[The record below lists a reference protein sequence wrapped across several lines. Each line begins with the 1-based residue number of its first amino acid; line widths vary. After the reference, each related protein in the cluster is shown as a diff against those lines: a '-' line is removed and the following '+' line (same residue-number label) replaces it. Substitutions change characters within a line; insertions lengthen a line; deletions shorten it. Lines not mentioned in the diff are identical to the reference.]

1 MEGNMGRFFV
11 AALSFN
17 GRSDF
22 SGVNELSFRSET
34 GGFTPAGE
42 EIMLNKIRLIFRM
55 GIEHGNDVLCAGAF
69 GNGAYKLPV
78 PDVVRLFR
86 RVMEE
91 AEFKNKY
98 RMIVFAILE
107 SMRKPNGENGKFA
120 EYYHEFGKYRLED

>member
-1 MEGNMGRFFV
+1 
-11 AALSFN
+11 
-17 GRSDF
+17 
-22 SGVNELSFRSET
+22 LSFRSET

-98 RMIVFAILE
+98 LMIIFAILE

-120 EYYHEFGKYRLED
+120 EYYHEFGEYRLED